1 MHVVLFKRLQAIQ
14 YTISDFI
21 SSLSYMY
28 IKRNFVASYLIL
40 LFETESL
47 WKFSLGR
54 SLNYYALYTRDDI
67 ACDIIITSLWIYEFN
82 TPHHDIALTSVNIIR
97 IQKTFRHNLPNII
110 GVCQQLV
117 FSVNVSII
125 YHTQNERWWNPM

>member
-1 MHVVLFKRLQAIQ
+1 MHVVLFKRLQAIT
-14 YTISDFI
+14 YTISDLI

-67 ACDIIITSLWIYEFN
+67 ACLWIYELYEFN

>member
-1 MHVVLFKRLQAIQ
+1 MHVVLQ

-28 IKRNFVASYLIL
+28 IKRNFVTSYLI
-40 LFETESL
+40 FPFKTEIL

-82 TPHHDIALTSVNIIR
+82 TPHHDTALTSVNIIR
-97 IQKTFRHNLPNII
+97 MKKTFRHNLPNII

-125 YHTQNERWWNPM
+125 YHTQNERWWSPI

>member
-1 MHVVLFKRLQAIQ
+1 MHVVLFKRLQAIK

-21 SSLSYMY
+21 SSLSY
-28 IKRNFVASYLIL
+28 IKRNLVTSYLIL
-40 LFETESL
+40 RLKS
-47 WKFSLGR
+47 KFCGNFHFSPWH
-54 SLNYYALYTRDDI
+54 TIDDI
-67 ACDIIITSLWIYEFN
+67 VYDIIVTSLWIYEFN

-110 GVCQQLV
+110 GVWQQLV

-125 YHTQNERWWNPM
+125 YHTQNEWWWNPM